1 LSDLPALRALL
12 AVLIAVC
19 CAWPA
24 FADGTFVA
32 GISDLPLMPGLTE
45 IAGTSTV
52 FDKPSGRIVEAYATG
67 KGSIAD
73 LVKFYVATLPQL
85 GWKRTGDLYFERDKE
100 QLLLT
105 PMESEGT
112 LTVRFNLSPH

>member
-1 LSDLPALRALL
+1 LSDLPTLRTFLALVIAL
-12 AVLIAVC
+12 C
-19 CAWPA
+19 CSSPA

-32 GISDLPLMPGLTE
+32 GINDLPLMPGLIE

-85 GWKRTGDLYFERDKE
+85 GWHRTGDLYFERDKE

-105 PMESEGT
+105 PVEDGGT